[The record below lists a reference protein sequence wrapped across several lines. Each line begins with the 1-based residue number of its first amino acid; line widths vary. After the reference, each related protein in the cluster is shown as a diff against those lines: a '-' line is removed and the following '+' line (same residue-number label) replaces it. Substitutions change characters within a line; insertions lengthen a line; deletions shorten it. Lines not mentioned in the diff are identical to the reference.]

1 MVNVVVILMAS
12 ENQASPSKSRSML
25 PRTLVVVLNP
35 ISDVPTTKL
44 RRFSS
49 KKFERVFEDFKQCN
63 KQSISV
69 QLQDAVDDIH
79 FVGWISPFTFLI
91 HGSSEDMETI
101 QNAWVGRMLKPPSG
115 FLIKDFGKITDVY
128 SKNIKIFICMYILL

>member
-1 MVNVVVILMAS
+1 MAS
-12 ENQASPSKSRSML
+12 ENQACQSKPRSML

-44 RRFSS
+44 HRFSS
-49 KKFERVFEDFKQCN
+49 KRNERVFEDFKKCN

-79 FVGWISPFTFLI
+79 FVGWISPFTLLI
-91 HGSSEDMETI
+91 HGSTEDMDTI
-101 QNAWVGRMLKPPSG
+101 ENAWVGRMLKPPSG
-115 FLIKDFGKITDVY
+115 FLIKDFGELNDIHSVFLDM
-128 SKNIKIFICMYILL
+128 CMYNK